1 MDGYFMKAKEKLL
14 LSLLAGLLAVMLT
27 RPTMWW
33 GVLFSPFSS
42 DLICASVTEDAQQGW
57 RWEQDG
63 VVLRFKSLD
72 ILLSFLRGR

>member
-1 MDGYFMKAKEKLL
+1 MKAKEKLL

-33 GVLFSPFSS
+33 GVLFSPFSN

>member
-1 MDGYFMKAKEKLL
+1 MKAKEKLL
-14 LSLLAGLLAVMLT
+14 LSLMAGLLAVMLT

-33 GVLFSPFSS
+33 GVLFSPLTN
-42 DLICASVTEDAQQGW
+42 DLLCTSISEDTEQGW

-63 VVLRFKSLD
+63 TVLRFKSLD